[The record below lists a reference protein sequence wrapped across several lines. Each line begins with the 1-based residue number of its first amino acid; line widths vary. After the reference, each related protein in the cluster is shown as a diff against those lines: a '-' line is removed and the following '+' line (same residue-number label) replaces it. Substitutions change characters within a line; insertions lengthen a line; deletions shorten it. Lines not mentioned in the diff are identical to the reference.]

1 MKGSS
6 RVVAVFVLLAAFAG
20 LCIGLTFVPCYATLC
35 SEDYFPRETRLHL
48 ATFYGLLTV
57 TACMLLFRT
66 SGESLR
72 YLSSTHISPELPILG
87 KRITLGGFIVSLWI
101 LLITLGTTA
110 FWLPAHLDFWA
121 IRTDP
126 LNWTSAKIQLTVT
139 GVTGHYA
146 DIMLGLL
153 IIPISRNSLV
163 GRAFGLHQSTLVY
176 AHKFIAYMFMIASLA
191 HGGAYITYAFDPNNG
206 GTEAK
211 DEAFAYGNPTMTTT
225 EGDAKSFWYTCTS
238 DTGIGTL
245 AFMIVL
251 MLTALSYVRR
261 RFYEVF
267 YYFHIVTSVCI
278 FIGACVHASTDFY
291 LLLPGLLLWVVDWG
305 LRFFA
310 GETNGLHTKLNVT
323 GEDAGNGWYRITLPA
338 SMSTSYDGD
347 YVALAEKAT
356 VVGSPLAYYYL
367 NIPAISKLQNHAF
380 TAAIPRSTGS
390 GPVFLFQGTQG
401 RSQKALQKQWTWKLG
416 AKLLES
422 REKTSLALGWKAH
435 TVLVILACS
444 LAFWWLNTRSMQP
457 NTQFTCVWTVRN
469 PEMTNVKEWR
479 ELEGIAK
486 TTPNLT
492 LTAHVSS
499 ESGRL
504 DPAVPIRQCLGFGT
518 GQETAY
524 PPTMEAQKRDG
535 MKAWVYS
542 SGPDG
547 LIRATERACVKT
559 RSEIK
564 GLANGKDGLL
574 APKLDWYI
582 AKWEV

>member
-251 MLTALSYVRR
+251 MLTALS
-261 RFYEVF
+261 
-267 YYFHIVTSVCI
+267 
-278 FIGACVHASTDFY
+278 
-291 LLLPGLLLWVVDWG
+291 
-305 LRFFA
+305 
-310 GETNGLHTKLNVT
+310 
-323 GEDAGNGWYRITLPA
+323 
-338 SMSTSYDGD
+338 
-347 YVALAEKAT
+347 
-356 VVGSPLAYYYL
+356 
-367 NIPAISKLQNHAF
+367 
-380 TAAIPRSTGS
+380 
-390 GPVFLFQGTQG
+390 
-401 RSQKALQKQWTWKLG
+401 
-416 AKLLES
+416 
-422 REKTSLALGWKAH
+422 
-435 TVLVILACS
+435 
-444 LAFWWLNTRSMQP
+444 
-457 NTQFTCVWTVRN
+457 
-469 PEMTNVKEWR
+469 
-479 ELEGIAK
+479 
-486 TTPNLT
+486 
-492 LTAHVSS
+492 S

-524 PPTMEAQKRDG
+524 PPTMEAQKRD
-535 MKAWVYS
+535 
-542 SGPDG
+542 
-547 LIRATERACVKT
+547 ERACVKT